1 MGPSGTAVLRRVLR
15 LLALGSVS
23 TFAAFPVLLF
33 LALLFSLFML
43 FMTPLGRHFPLTV
56 QKTDRVIIILIISY
70 SAFSAP
76 AQGLAQPGAT
86 VTTVLLHSYV
96 LVGVELCGRLLTVLP
111 LSPQRDRSPEAG
123 PRAGARW
130 GHMRV
135 LVGAAWPRAPAA
147 PPRVLGIAAP
157 PSLLCLVARE
167 LTCSLR
173 PSRMPWGGNPKTQ
186 LMPEP
191 PFPVFP
197 SLRAVQP
204 GTHDSGLGRAALLKW
219 TPVVPG
225 KSLFLLLRL

>member
-1 MGPSGTAVLRRVLR
+1 MGPSRTAVLRRVLR

-123 PRAGARW
+123 PRAGTQR
-130 GHMRV
+130 GHVRV
-135 LVGAAWPRAPAA
+135 LVGATCGCSSGPPGRVHLLPRLASWA
-147 PPRVLGIAAP
+147 
-157 PSLLCLVARE
+157 
-167 LTCSLR
+167 
-173 PSRMPWGGNPKTQ
+173 
-186 LMPEP
+186 
-191 PFPVFP
+191 
-197 SLRAVQP
+197 
-204 GTHDSGLGRAALLKW
+204 
-219 TPVVPG
+219 
-225 KSLFLLLRL
+225 

>member
-1 MGPSGTAVLRRVLR
+1 M
-15 LLALGSVS
+15 ALGSVS

-123 PRAGARW
+123 PHAGARRGRLAACTCCPASRL
-130 GHMRV
+130 GHSCASISALSHSSGTCLLSAPQRDAMGRKPQDT
-135 LVGAAWPRAPAA
+135 ADARAPISCL
-147 PPRVLGIAAP
+147 PIA
-157 PSLLCLVARE
+157 E
-167 LTCSLR
+167 
-173 PSRMPWGGNPKTQ
+173 SRSAWDP
-186 LMPEP
+186 
-191 PFPVFP
+191 
-197 SLRAVQP
+197 
-204 GTHDSGLGRAALLKW
+204 
-219 TPVVPG
+219 
-225 KSLFLLLRL
+225 